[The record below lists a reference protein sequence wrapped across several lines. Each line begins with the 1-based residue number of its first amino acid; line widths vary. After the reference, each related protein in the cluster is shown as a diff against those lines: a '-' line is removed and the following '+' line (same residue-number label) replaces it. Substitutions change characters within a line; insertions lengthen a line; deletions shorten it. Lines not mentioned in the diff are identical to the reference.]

1 MSKPMQKGSYHSS
14 LPEEGKLLQMYSTML
29 KIRYFENKV
38 QELFEAKAIPGA
50 VHLCTGQEAIYAGAS
65 AALNDG
71 DYVTCT
77 YRGHGVFISRGSDIN
92 RLMAEILGKATGI
105 SKGKGGSMHF
115 TDLSK
120 GLLGSFAI
128 VGEGIPVAVGAA
140 LASKLRK
147 ENRIAASFFGDGASN
162 IGMFHESLNIASVW
176 KLPVI
181 FICENNM
188 YGEYSPLS
196 ATTAVENI
204 ADRASSYNMPGEQV
218 HGNDVLDVYEK
229 VKWAATR
236 ARTLQGPTLLECKTY
251 RWEGHVVGEQAFLGS
266 AGYRTEAE
274 IESWKKKC
282 PIMKFERFVLEGGK
296 VGKDELDRI
305 VNETQTELEAAIE
318 FSRKAA
324 LPDPAEVTDDVYA

>member
-1 MSKPMQKGSYHSS
+1 MGKSVQKGDYHPS
-14 LPEEGKLLQMYSTML
+14 LPEEEKLLQIYATML

-105 SKGKGGSMHF
+105 CKGKGGSMHF
-115 TDLSK
+115 TDLGR

-128 VGEGIPVAVGAA
+128 VGEGIPVAVGAG
-140 LASKLRK
+140 LTSKLRK
-147 ENRIAASFFGDGASN
+147 EDRIAASFFGDGASN
-162 IGMFHESLNIASVW
+162 IGMFHESLNMASVW

-204 ADRASSYNMPGEQV
+204 ADRASAYNMPGEQAN
-218 HGNDVLDVYEK
+218 GNDVLDVYEK
-229 VKWAATR
+229 VKRAATR

-251 RWEGHVVGEQAFLGS
+251 RHRGHSEIDSGEK
-266 AGYRTEAE
+266 YRSIEEVRKWQLRDPIESFRKTLIKEKHLTEAKDNAMQEE
-274 IESWKKKC
+274 IHAL
-282 PIMKFERFVLEGGK
+282 IERAVRFAIDSPVPAT
-296 VGKDELDRI
+296 DEI
-305 VNETQTELEAAIE
+305 VT
-318 FSRKAA
+318 
-324 LPDPAEVTDDVYA
+324 DVYALE